1 MENDFTIND
10 LQENQIGKLQFNL
23 NFQQTKKV
31 TINLRKIQITLN
43 NLFDNSLNIVAV
55 INVILNRGLVINQK
69 ILN

>member
-1 MENDFTIND
+1 LENDFTIND